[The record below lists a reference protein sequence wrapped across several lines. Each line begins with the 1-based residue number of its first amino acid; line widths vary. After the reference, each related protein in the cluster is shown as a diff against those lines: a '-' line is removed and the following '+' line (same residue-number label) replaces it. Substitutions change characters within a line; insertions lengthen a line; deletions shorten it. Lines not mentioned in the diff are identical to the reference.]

1 MRQTPLQTMLLLTAT
16 LALTPSCPS
25 AAPAQ
30 DRVAVGPGDG
40 RIQTGQSGSVPK
52 LEAESDI
59 VGAKDLIGRSVI
71 GADGEVLG
79 TISDFL
85 LSLSGGIDRLIV
97 ASGGFLGIVGRR
109 EVAIPWSEAETG
121 LDTGDIR
128 VTLTRGDFENAPE
141 YERSG
146 SIDAVPRAYRQ

>member
-1 MRQTPLQTMLLLTAT
+1 MQKTLLLTAA
-16 LALTPSCPS
+16 LALTPACPS

-30 DRVAVGPGDG
+30 DR
-40 RIQTGQSGSVPK
+40 
-52 LEAESDI
+52 LEAGSDI
-59 VGAKDLIGRSVI
+59 VGANDLIGRSVI
-71 GADGEVLG
+71 GADGEELG

-97 ASGGFLGIVGRR
+97 ASGGFLGIVGGR
-109 EVAIPWSEAETG
+109 EVAIPWSETETG

-141 YERSG
+141 YQ
-146 SIDAVPRAYRQ
+146 RQGKLGAMPGTDGQ